1 MINKILINTLFA
13 IGSIQFG
20 SFTFKSGMQSP
31 MYIDLRRIISY
42 PETLTTISEL
52 MWEKIKNNDFDA
64 ICGVPYTALPIATV
78 ISINHNKPMLMR
90 RKEKKEYGT
99 KQKIEGIFVP
109 GQIVIVIEDLVTT
122 GGSTLE
128 TIVDLEKVG
137 LIVTDVVIC
146 VDRQQGG
153 KQRLEKMGYKVHAL
167 LTIKEITT
175 HLLKHKQINQE
186 QYDLTTKFTKENQIS
201 L

>member
-1 MINKILINTLFA
+1 MINAILINTLFA

-78 ISINHNKPMLMR
+78 ISIKHDKPMLMR

-99 KQKIEGIFVP
+99 KQKIEGIFAP
-109 GQIVIVIEDLVTT
+109 GQKVIVIEDLVTT

-128 TIVDLEKVG
+128 TIVDLEKEG

-167 LTIKEITT
+167 LTIEEITT
-175 HLLKHKQINQE
+175 HLLKHKLINQE